1 MDDATLKT
9 LLAEDGLAERD
20 PTFTYAVMQGVA
32 RRRLASDLF
41 DLAPIAL
48 AVAGALWL
56 LAPWIQG
63 WVRDFDTDL
72 VTPLAVGVIVALSL
86 LAPMGLLSLRR
97 MTET

>member
-1 MDDATLKT
+1 MDDATLRT
-9 LLAEDGLAERD
+9 LLAKDGLAERD

-32 RRRLASDLF
+32 RRRLTSDLL

-48 AVAGALWL
+48 AAAGALWL

-63 WVRDFDTDL
+63 WLQALDGGLIMPV
-72 VTPLAVGVIVALSL
+72 AVGVIVTLSL